1 MIHSLADSS
10 TDDTPIFHI
19 LGQRGIEI
27 VGGMGD
33 MFAAIYS
40 RRVQGYGG

>member
-19 LGQRGIEI
+19 SGQRGIEI
-27 VGGMGD
+27 VGGIGE
-33 MFAAIYS
+33 MFAAFFS
-40 RRVQGYGG
+40 RRVQGCGG